1 MTTRQQAQELL
12 MRLPESELQKV
23 LQYMLSLA
31 SATSDANT
39 ESNEEDDIKARLKAL
54 AELRKARKELTQM
67 DIDRMTEV
75 QRQVET
81 EVLTPSLT
89 TDEFMKRVYE
99 LREKLSKYSYG
110 DIDTEMAT
118 ALIEKYG
125 NII

>member
-1 MTTRQQAQELL
+1 MTIRQQAQELL